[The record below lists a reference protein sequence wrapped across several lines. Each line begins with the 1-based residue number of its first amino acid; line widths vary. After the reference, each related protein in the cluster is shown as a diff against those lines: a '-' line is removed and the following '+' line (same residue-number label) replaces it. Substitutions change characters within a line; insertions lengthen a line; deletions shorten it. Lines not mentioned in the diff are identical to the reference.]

1 MASILIIEDNETFR
15 VLLEEMLIADG
26 HVVKKACDG
35 LEGAQMFR
43 DAPTD
48 LIITDIM
55 MPHSGLATIQ
65 VLRKQFPMVKII
77 AMSGG
82 GGHRLDYAKSFGA
95 TCTLAKPFTFEQLCG
110 AIATTLAAS
119 SD

>member
-1 MASILIIEDNETFR
+1 MASILIIDDNETFR

-26 HVVKKACDG
+26 HVVTKASDG

-43 DAPTD
+43 DNPTD

-55 MPHSGLATIQ
+55 MPHSGLSTIQ
-65 VLRKQFPMVKII
+65 VLRKQFPDVKII

-82 GGHRLDYAKSFGA
+82 GTHRLDYAKSIGA
-95 TCTLAKPFTFEQLCG
+95 SCSLAKPFTFEKLCA
-110 AIATTLAAS
+110 AISETLAGKAG
-119 SD
+119 